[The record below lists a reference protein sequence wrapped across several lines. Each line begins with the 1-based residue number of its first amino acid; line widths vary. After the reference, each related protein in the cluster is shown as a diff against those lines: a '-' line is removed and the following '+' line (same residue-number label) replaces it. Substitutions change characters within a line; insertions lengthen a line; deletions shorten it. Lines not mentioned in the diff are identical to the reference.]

1 MQDNLLKTNFL
12 GRDGF
17 RWWIG
22 QIPPESSHGGQINGA
37 GWGNRYKVRIMGYH
51 PYSTVELPDEDLP
64 WAQCLLPTTAGTG
77 AANVSTDVKLKPG
90 DVVFGF
96 FLDGDNDQIPV
107 IMSAFGRTSQVPSND
122 YAGPFQPFTGF
133 TNKIKSNGS
142 VKPDQ
147 TNEQNAE
154 SQKSPRHVPQKQA
167 NEIGSDEIS
176 YFSAIGDTVQLATA
190 STGKTIDKITTEVTN
205 LLNKIQNGLA
215 VVLDIKNEI
224 NRVVDKITGIASGL
238 VGSMMTN
245 LYKKLAPMLNKG
257 LDLLYKQVYALVL
270 AATGNPIAAHLA
282 GVAAQTAMVVPIKIL
297 QESFPCVTN
306 TILNSLGS
314 AIKPILN
321 SVVDNVQNFTSGA
334 GIQFAGAMINDIIS
348 KISGGLQSAI
358 GGISNILKFFSN
370 FSVDN
375 FLRIS
380 VEGISGLSNLLNCN
394 QNASNSS
401 SQVNKWIIG
410 KGPQNNPD
418 IPFASILESANIAKG
433 ISQIPIIKTITSGSQ
448 ITLDNLLSTVISN
461 SSISDVANIISLPN
475 LTGINVGGFITSNSE
490 IMRILSFDT
499 ATNQVVVQ
507 RGYSGISTSY
517 ESGTSFNVINNI
529 PEESLTIEVPQTTFN
544 QQYGVFDIF
553 GPNTKNPN
561 ITNGCYTGPPTSCS
575 PPVVNIFGSNGSGA
589 TAIPL
594 FGAVTSAGGNLT
606 GSIIGV
612 KITNPGSGYDFP
624 PFIEIV
630 DNCNQGYGCIARS
643 TINDKGELESIYI
656 VSEGENYPVSTVQP
670 YVVIDVIIQDPGQN
684 YSSTDTA
691 KDNLG
696 NEYKIEVVDGY
707 INKIQPINT
716 IDITDLPII
725 EIKSI
730 TGSGAIL
737 KPILDVRPTFQ
748 GEVKQVID
756 CVT

>member
-1 MQDNLLKTNFL
+1 MQDNLLKSNFI

-17 RWWIG
+17 LWWIG
-22 QIPPESSHGGQINGA
+22 QIPQESAHGDQINGA

-51 PYSTVELPDEDLP
+51 PYSTVELPDKDLP
-64 WAQCLLPTTAGTG
+64 WAHCLLPTTSGTG
-77 AANVSTDVKLKPG
+77 AANYATDVKLSPG

-96 FLDGDNDQIPV
+96 FLDGDDAQIPV
-107 IMSAFGRTSQVPSND
+107 IMSAFGRTDQVPSND
-122 YAGPFQPFTGF
+122 FIGAFQPFTGF
-133 TNKIKSNGS
+133 TSKIKSNGG

-147 TNEQNAE
+147 SLQQNAE
-154 SQKSPRHVPQKQA
+154 TQKSPRHVPQKQA
-167 NEIGSDEIS
+167 NQIGSDEIS
-176 YFSAIGDTVQLATA
+176 FFGAIGDTVQLATA

-205 LLNKIQNGLA
+205 LLNKIQNGFTVA
-215 VVLDIKNEI
+215 KNEI
-224 NRVVDKITGIASGL
+224 NRIVDKIVSISSGL
-238 VGSMMTN
+238 VGSMMSN

-270 AATGNPIAAHLA
+270 SATANPIAAHLA
-282 GVAAQTAMVVPIKIL
+282 GVAAQTAMVTPIKLL

-321 SVVDNVQNFTSGA
+321 SVVDNVQNFVSGA

-358 GGISNILKFFSN
+358 GGVSNILKFFSN

-375 FLRIS
+375 FLRS
-380 VEGISGLSNLLNCN
+380 AVEGLAGLGSLLNCN

-401 SQVNKWIIG
+401 AQVNKWIIG

-418 IPFASILESANIAKG
+418 IPFASILEAANVAKG
-433 ISQIPIIKTITSGSQ
+433 ISQIPLIKTLTAGDSILSANFLTS
-448 ITLDNLLSTVISN
+448 VISN
-461 SSISDVANIISLPN
+461 TTISSIANVINLPS
-475 LTGINVGGFITSNSE
+475 LTGISVGGFITSGNE
-490 IMRILSFDT
+490 IMKILSFDT
-499 ATNQVVVQ
+499 ANNEVVVQ

-517 ESGTSFNVINNI
+517 DSGTSFNIINTI
-529 PEESLTIEVPQTTFN
+529 PEESLTKQVEPSTFN
-544 QQYGVFDIF
+544 QQYGTFDIF
-553 GPNTKNPN
+553 GPDTKNPN
-561 ITNGCYTGPPTSCS
+561 ILNGCYTGPPTSCD
-575 PPVVNIFGSNGSGA
+575 PPTINIFGSNGSGA

-594 FGAVTSAGGNLT
+594 FGAVTSTSGSLT

-624 PFIEIV
+624 PFVEIV
-630 DNCNQGYGCIARS
+630 DNCNQGYGGIARS
-643 TINDKGELESIYI
+643 IINDKGELESIYI
-656 VSEGENYPVSTVQP
+656 VSEGENYPVSTIEP
-670 YVVIDVIIQDPGQN
+670 YVVTNVIIQDPGQN

-696 NEYKIEVVDGY
+696 NEYKIEVVNGY

-725 EIKSI
+725 EIKST